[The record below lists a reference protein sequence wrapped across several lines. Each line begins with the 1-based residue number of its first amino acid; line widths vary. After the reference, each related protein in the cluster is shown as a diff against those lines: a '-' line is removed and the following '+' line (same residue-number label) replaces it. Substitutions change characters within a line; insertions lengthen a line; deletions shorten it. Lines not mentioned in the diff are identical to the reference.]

1 MGGYIVKVPSMQL
14 PNIIISVVKDWSN
27 DFKFVAPYQENAADF
42 DKGYATVFQINSVPQ
57 TTIGESVSNDFL
69 ELYQINAILVQ
80 FSFYKFVNYAD
91 NNVSSWD
98 AAVYLRNM
106 LGSYEALKK
115 FNDVGLNIG
124 PQISDIML
132 DTYRDND
139 RNKYVQHAHFEVKF
153 YKKDST
159 IIDGAIFD
167 NINIK
172 NKITGG

>member
-1 MGGYIVKVPSMQL
+1 
-14 PNIIISVVKDWSN
+14 
-27 DFKFVAPYQENAADF
+27 
-42 DKGYATVFQINSVPQ
+42 
-57 TTIGESVSNDFL
+57 
-69 ELYQINAILVQ
+69 YQINAILVQ
-80 FSFYKFVNYAD
+80 FSFYKFVSYAD
-91 NNVSSWD
+91 NNVSPWD

-139 RNKYVQHAHFEVKF
+139 RNKYVQHTHFEVKF

-159 IIDGAIFD
+159 IINGAIFD

-172 NKITGG
+172 TKNIGG

>member
-1 MGGYIVKVPSMQL
+1 MQM
-14 PNIIISVVKDWSN
+14 PNVIINVVKDWSS

-57 TTIGESVSNDFL
+57 TTIGENVSNNSL

-80 FSFYKFVNYAD
+80 FSFYKFVNYNS
-91 NNVSSWD
+91 NNVSPWD

-115 FNDVGLNIG
+115 FNDAGLNIG

-132 DTYRDND
+132 DTYRDSD

-159 IIDGAIFD
+159 YIESNIFES
-167 NINIK
+167 INVKSKHI
-172 NKITGG
+172 GG

>member
-1 MGGYIVKVPSMQL
+1 MQL
-14 PNIIISVVKDWSN
+14 PNIIINVVKDWSSG
-27 DFKFVAPYQENAADF
+27 FKFVAPYQENAADF

-57 TTIGESVSNDFL
+57 TTIGESVSNNSL
-69 ELYQINAILVQ
+69 ELYQINAILAQ
-80 FSFYKFVNYAD
+80 FSFYKFVNYNDKA
-91 NNVSSWD
+91 SPWD

-115 FNDVGLNIG
+115 FNDAGLNIG

-132 DTYRDND
+132 DTYRDSD

-159 IIDGAIFD
+159 IINDAIFD
-167 NINIK
+167 NIDIKTKNI
-172 NKITGG
+172 GG

>member
-1 MGGYIVKVPSMQL
+1 MQIPS
-14 PNIIISVVKDWSN
+14 IIINVVKDWSSG
-27 DFKFVAPYQENAADF
+27 FKFVAPYQENPADF

-57 TTIGESVSNDFL
+57 TTVGESISKNSI
-69 ELYQINAILVQ
+69 ELYQVNAVLVQ
-80 FSFYKFVNYAD
+80 FSFYKFVNY
-91 NNVSSWD
+91 ND
-98 AAVYLRNM
+98 ANISPWEAATYLRNM
-106 LGSYEALKK
+106 LGSYDALKN

-153 YKKDST
+153 YVTELLTLES
-159 IIDGAIFD
+159 GVFD

-172 NKITGG
+172 DTKNI

>member
-1 MGGYIVKVPSMQL
+1 MKKIKEILPYVIILPMAIVLILMSNTFPTKKVGT
-14 PNIIISVVKDWSN
+14 
-27 DFKFVAPYQENAADF
+27 F
-42 DKGYATVFQINSVPQ
+42 
-57 TTIGESVSNDFL
+57 
-69 ELYQINAILVQ
+69 
-80 FSFYKFVNYAD
+80 
-91 NNVSSWD
+91 WD

-159 IIDGAIFD
+159 IINGAIFD

-172 NKITGG
+172 TKNIGG